1 MGLRSLEF
9 EDTKTTPGPRHMHST
24 TPEDQ
29 QPPAPILGDT
39 IYPTILAED
48 AEDYSRPMHLTST
61 ELEFIDPLTGRPRLF
76 TGAVIR

>member
-1 MGLRSLEF
+1 MLAAGV
-9 EDTKTTPGPRHMHST
+9 
-24 TPEDQ
+24 
-29 QPPAPILGDT
+29 PILGDT

>member
-1 MGLRSLEF
+1 MHFQSENRESR
-9 EDTKTTPGPRHMHST
+9 TKDSGERHVT
-24 TPEDQ
+24 C
-29 QPPAPILGDT
+29 T
-39 IYPTILAED
+39 IQHEKQDLCIN

>member
-1 MGLRSLEF
+1 MLAAGV
-9 EDTKTTPGPRHMHST
+9 
-24 TPEDQ
+24 
-29 QPPAPILGDT
+29 PILGDT

-61 ELEFIDPLTGRPRLF
+61 ELGFIDPLTGRPRLF